1 MRHKT
6 QRLERRIR
14 RDTVWQVAVYEF
26 SGFHVF
32 YWYTSIVMEGFR
44 VS

>member
-6 QRLERRIR
+6 QRLEWRIR
-14 RDTVWQVAVYEF
+14 GDTVWQVPVHEF
-26 SGFHVF
+26 SDFHV
-32 YWYTSIVMEGFR
+32 YLIVMEGFR